1 MEPVRIVELE
11 ATTTAVVRA
20 TTTWDAFPAL
30 WRELLDEVWA
40 VVRRDGLAA
49 GRNVML
55 YTGDRPDVEVGVE
68 LAGPFAA
75 TGRVV
80 PSRLPPGR
88 AAQVVVR
95 GPVTAA
101 GLERG
106 HAAVV
111 RFCDEHGHA
120 RTGVRVEVYG
130 HVGPDPDAQE
140 TTIAWLLG

>member
-11 ATTTAVVRA
+11 PTTTAVVRA
-20 TTTWDAFPAL
+20 TTTWDAFPGL

-55 YTGDRPDVEVGVE
+55 YTSDRPDVEVGVE

-80 PSRLPPGR
+80 PSRLPS
-88 AAQVVVR
+88 AAPHR
-95 GPVTAA
+95 SWC
-101 GLERG
+101 
-106 HAAVV
+106 AV
-111 RFCDEHGHA
+111 
-120 RTGVRVEVYG
+120 
-130 HVGPDPDAQE
+130 P
-140 TTIAWLLG
+140 